1 MVESAN
7 TATEDLE
14 SLLRLTW
21 SATLLFF
28 GCCAPP
34 RFFVVV
40 VVVVVLCA
48 LVVVLRVRDLSQS
61 VGLPV
66 EAKQLGSEQP
76 RNSRLGP
83 RMSCYK

>member
-40 VVVVVLCA
+40 LCA

-61 VGLPV
+61 VCLPV